1 MKIEVDGEEI
11 VVKVLFQAPEL
22 GKKLGSKFKLQNGPA
37 GVALLDDTAQE
48 NLGLKKQPSEQ
59 PSKQK

>member
-1 MKIEVDGEEI
+1 MKIVVDGEEI
-11 VVKVLFQAPEL
+11 EVNVLFRAPDL
-22 GKKLGSKFKLQNGPA
+22 GKKLGRNFKLQKGPA